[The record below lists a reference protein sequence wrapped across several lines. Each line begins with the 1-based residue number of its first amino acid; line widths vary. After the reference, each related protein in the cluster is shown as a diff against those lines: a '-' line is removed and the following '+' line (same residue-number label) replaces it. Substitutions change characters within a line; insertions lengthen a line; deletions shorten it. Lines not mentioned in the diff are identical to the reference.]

1 MKWWTNNESVS
12 NGGKIVNLLY
22 FFLAIS
28 HSRLEVGHSTTGSSS
43 VAVSDGCNRPA
54 WVRTKCGRTQRTLPT
69 WRESPRSRSWKSS
82 AVLSGT
88 TATVRKK
95 MYLSQIQMKNRAK
108 NNFFKSLTGLQK
120 DNLRVRWGRR
130 RIYLFQIRM
139 KTRAKNNFFKSLT
152 GLQKDNLRV
161 KSLTGL

>member
-1 MKWWTNNESVS
+1 
-12 NGGKIVNLLY
+12 
-22 FFLAIS
+22 
-28 HSRLEVGHSTTGSSS
+28 
-43 VAVSDGCNRPA
+43 
-54 WVRTKCGRTQRTLPT
+54 
-69 WRESPRSRSWKSS
+69 
-82 AVLSGT
+82 
-88 TATVRKK
+88 VRKK